1 MADLA
6 ELKAFNLAE
15 ADLTI
20 WVYKRSTR
28 AGQTV
33 FNGHWVGITGDLSE
47 ALREAVKGAFAT
59 ITETLDYSI
68 LEQNNEASAL
78 VLDAELTQF
87 GEIEA
92 QAVNPTPARKVRNL
106 KQIANSDFYVLRF
119 ASEAG
124 VLHAA
129 RKTNSTWSTRK
140 AGNAM
145 RVVFSD
151 DELDIDPRPSFSLD
165 PFFDFFAFGGTI
177 FITSKPRFESVLSF
191 KAAHEEAF
199 TQLTAE
205 DDFAGIFSD
214 LEPILAHVGNNKI
227 QLRRAIAIREKGHY
241 RDPNYMARLREHCEA
256 MKLSIEF
263 DEGGRIVPTPGN
275 CKDIFQALLNHRLD
289 SRLSEDLFDVQSSK
303 RVN

>member
-6 ELKAFNLAE
+6 ELKAFNLVE

-28 AGQTV
+28 AGETV
-33 FNGHWVGITGDLSE
+33 FTGRWVGITEDLAE
-47 ALREAVKGAFAT
+47 ALREAVGGAFTA

-78 VLDAELTQF
+78 VLDAGLTQLDA
-87 GEIEA
+87 IEA

-124 VLHAA
+124 VLHAV

-151 DELDIDPRPSFSLD
+151 DELDIDTRPSFSLD
-165 PFFDFFAFGGTI
+165 PFFDFFALGGTL
-177 FITSKPRFESVLSF
+177 FVTSKPRFESVLSF

-199 TQLTAE
+199 AQLSAE
-205 DDFAGIFSD
+205 DDFSGIFSD
-214 LEPILAHVGNNKI
+214 LGPILAHVGNNKI

-241 RDPNYMARLREHCEA
+241 RDADYMTRLRAHCEA

-263 DEGGRIVPTPGN
+263 DEEGRIVPTPEN

-289 SRLSEDLFDVQSSK
+289 SRLSVDLFDVQSSK